1 MSVSINLLALIF
13 HDYWATLSNATPA
26 KDPAHATKLDKD
38 EKTGR
43 SSSYPQTGWG
53 HRYQ

>member
-1 MSVSINLLALIF
+1 MYVGINLLALIF
-13 HDYWATLSNATPA
+13 HDYWQCNPCA
-26 KDPAHATKLDKD
+26 KDPTHATKLDKD